1 MTIKQIKK
9 AIEENISNSILTF
22 DGFNSKR
29 DTELKNELLH
39 ALKDKYSRPKD
50 TDKKRIDR
58 AGKTKEAEAYFL
70 LKHGQTKPLTAK
82 QLLDNPMFIYDFCCI
97 DVQSESERDNHILTV
112 LTALLKQSASVST
125 LFNND
130 FLNSLG
136 DEVQT
141 NLNASQLSKIATGY
155 AHAAENVNT
164 NRID

>member
-22 DGFNSKR
+22 EGFNSKR

-70 LKHGQTKPLTAK
+70 LKHGQTKPLNGQ
-82 QLLDNPMFIYDFCCI
+82 QLLNNPMFIYDFCCI
-97 DVQSESERDNHILTV
+97 DVQSESERTPIQAEV
-112 LTALLKQSASVST
+112 IQMLL
-125 LFNND
+125 ND
-130 FLNSLG
+130 
-136 DEVQT
+136 
-141 NLNASQLSKIATGY
+141 
-155 AHAAENVNT
+155 
-164 NRID
+164 

>member
-1 MTIKQIKK
+1 MMLEGYQTPKTANNNVYGGYKSMTIKQIKK

-22 DGFNSKR
+22 EGFNSKR

-97 DVQSESERDNHILTV
+97 DVQSESERTPIQAEV
-112 LTALLKQSASVST
+112 IQMLL
-125 LFNND
+125 ND
-130 FLNSLG
+130 
-136 DEVQT
+136 
-141 NLNASQLSKIATGY
+141 
-155 AHAAENVNT
+155 
-164 NRID
+164 